1 MSVLLTL
8 AIKDLRVLFR
18 EKTSIFWVLGF
29 PLMIALFFGTIFSGG
44 GGEVSGMKIA
54 VNDEDQS
61 DYSREYIAEI
71 GGSPAM
77 AVSQMSHDSA
87 EAKVRRGKL
96 SAAVTLKEGF
106 GESYGMFSDDPL
118 MEIGIDPARKMTVGY
133 LQGILIR
140 SHFTLLQKR
149 YMDLDRWRGDLDS
162 LAAGMETWDVGE
174 DAKVSAH
181 KAISSLKDLTYQ
193 IEEDSTSASDSA
205 NTAKSDE
212 RFNLFPMKIT
222 SITND
227 DIGPRSS
234 FEVTFPSSLLWAL
247 IGISAAFAVSIVKE
261 RTAGTFLRLRIAPIS
276 RAQILAGKGLAAF
289 LASVSACIILLGIG
303 ILFFGVRVDD
313 PIILAVGIVAT
324 AFCFVGVSM
333 LISVLGKTE
342 ESVGGAAWGI
352 LMVAAMTGGGM
363 IPVMF
368 MPSWLLTVSH
378 ASPVK
383 WGILAIEGGIWR
395 DFSYAEMVLPVGVL
409 LAIGAATFV
418 VGTTILSKRDA

>member
-1 MSVLLTL
+1 MSILFTL
-8 AIKDLRVLFR
+8 AVKDLRVLFR

-29 PLMIALFFGTIFSGG
+29 PLIIALFFGTIFSGG

-54 VNDEDQS
+54 VIDEDRS
-61 DYSREYIAEI
+61 DYSKAYIEEI
-71 GGSPAM
+71 SGLSALR
-77 AVSQMSHDSA
+77 VSQMSRDSA
-87 EAKVRRGKL
+87 ETKVRQGKL
-96 SAAVTLKEGF
+96 SAVVTFKKGF
-106 GESYGMFSDDPL
+106 GESLGMFSDDPL
-118 MEIGIDPARKMTVGY
+118 MEIGIDPARKMTAGY
-133 LQGILIR
+133 LQGLLIR
-140 SHFTLLQKR
+140 SHFELLQKR
-149 YMDLDRWRGDLDS
+149 YKSFDTWRGDLDS
-162 LAAGMETWDVGE
+162 LIARIETWDADE
-174 DAKVSAH
+174 ATKSSAQ
-181 KAISSLKDLTYQ
+181 KIVSSLKDFTYL
-193 IEEDSTSASDSA
+193 IEGDSSTASDSA
-205 NTAKSDE
+205 DTAKSDE
-212 RFNLFPMKIT
+212 QFSLFPMKMT

-234 FEVTFPSSLLWAL
+234 FEITFPSSLLWAL

-276 RAQILAGKGLAAF
+276 RTHILVGKGLAAF
-289 LASVSACIILLGIG
+289 LASISACIILLGIG
-303 ILFFGVRVDD
+303 NVAFGVRLDD
-313 PIILAVGIVAT
+313 PVILAIGIIST

-383 WGILAIEGGIWR
+383 WGILAIEGGVWR
-395 DFSYAEMVLPVGVL
+395 NFSYTEMMLPVGVL
-409 LAIGAATFV
+409 ICIGAVSFI

>member
-1 MSVLLTL
+1 MRILFTL

-18 EKTSIFWVLGF
+18 EKSSIFWVLGF

-54 VNDEDQS
+54 VIDEDQS
-61 DYSREYIAEI
+61 DYSKEYIENISSLSALR
-71 GGSPAM
+71 
-77 AVSQMSHDSA
+77 VSQMSRDSA
-87 EAKVRRGKL
+87 ETRVRQGKL
-96 SAAVTLKEGF
+96 SAMVTFKKGF
-106 GESYGMFSDDPL
+106 GESFGMFSDDPL
-118 MEIGIDPARKMTVGY
+118 MEIGIDPARKMTAGY
-133 LQGILIR
+133 LQGLLIR

-149 YMDLDRWRGDLDS
+149 YMDFDTWRGDLDS
-162 LAAGMETWDVGE
+162 LTAGIETWDTDE
-174 DAKVSAH
+174 ETRSSAQKVV
-181 KAISSLKDLTYQ
+181 SSLKDFTY
-193 IEEDSTSASDSA
+193 IIDEDSSNVSDSA
-205 NTAKSDE
+205 DTAKSDAQ
-212 RFNLFPMKIT
+212 FSLFPVKMT

-227 DIGPRSS
+227 DVGPRSS
-234 FEVTFPSSLLWAL
+234 FEITFPSSLLWAL

-276 RAQILAGKGLAAF
+276 RAQILVGKGLATF
-289 LASVSACIILLGIG
+289 LACIAACIILFGIG
-303 ILFFGVRVDD
+303 NVFFGVRVND
-313 PIILAVGIVAT
+313 PVILAIGIIAT
-324 AFCFVGVSM
+324 AFCFVGLSM

-383 WGILAIEGGIWR
+383 WGILAIEGGVWR
-395 DFSYAEMVLPVGVL
+395 SFSYTEMLLPVGVL
-409 LAIGAATFV
+409 IAIGAVSFF
-418 VGTTILSKRDA
+418 VGTTILSKRDM

>member
-1 MSVLLTL
+1 MGILFTL
-8 AIKDLRVLFR
+8 AVKDLRVLFR

-54 VNDEDQS
+54 VIDEDQS
-61 DYSREYIAEI
+61 DYSKDYIEEI
-71 GGSPAM
+71 SGLSALR
-77 AVSQMSHDSA
+77 VSQMSRDSA
-87 EAKVRRGKL
+87 EAKVRQGKL
-96 SAAVTLKEGF
+96 SAVVTFKKGF
-106 GESYGMFSDDPL
+106 GESLGMFSDDPL
-118 MEIGIDPARKMTVGY
+118 MEIGIDPARKMTAGY
-133 LQGILIR
+133 LQGLLIR
-140 SHFTLLQKR
+140 SHFKLLHKR
-149 YMDLDRWRGDLDS
+149 YMNLETWRGDLDS
-162 LAAGMETWDVGE
+162 LTAGIEFWDVNE
-174 DAKVSAH
+174 KTRSSAQKVV
-181 KAISSLKDLTYQ
+181 SSLKDFTYL
-193 IEEDSTSASDSA
+193 IEGDSSSESDSA
-205 NTAKSDE
+205 DTIKSDE
-212 RFNLFPMKIT
+212 QFNLFPMKMT

-234 FEVTFPSSLLWAL
+234 FEITFPSSLLWAL

-276 RAQILAGKGLAAF
+276 RAQILAGKGLAAL
-289 LASVSACIILLGIG
+289 LACISACIILFGIG
-303 ILFFGVRVDD
+303 YVFFSVRVND
-313 PIILAVGIVAT
+313 PVILAIGIIST
-324 AFCFVGVSM
+324 AFCFVGLSM

-383 WGILAIEGGIWR
+383 WGILAIEGGVWR
-395 DFSYAEMVLPVGVL
+395 NFSYTEMMLPVGVL
-409 LAIGAATFV
+409 IGIGVVSFI

>member
-1 MSVLLTL
+1 MRILFTL
-8 AIKDLRVLFR
+8 AVKDLRVLFR

-54 VNDEDQS
+54 VIDEDRS
-61 DYSREYIAEI
+61 EYSKDYIEEI
-71 GGSPAM
+71 SGLSALQ
-77 AVSQMSHDSA
+77 VSQMSRDSA
-87 EAKVRRGKL
+87 ETKVRQGKL
-96 SAAVTLKEGF
+96 SAVVTFKKGF
-106 GESYGMFSDDPL
+106 GESLGMFSDDPL
-118 MEIGIDPARKMTVGY
+118 MEIGIDPARKMTSGY
-133 LQGILIR
+133 LQGLLIR

-149 YMDLDRWRGDLDS
+149 YMNFDTWRGDLDS
-162 LAAGMETWDVGE
+162 LIAGMETWDVDE
-174 DAKVSAH
+174 ETRSSAQKVV
-181 KAISSLKDLTYQ
+181 SSLKDFTYNVEGK
-193 IEEDSTSASDSA
+193 ISGASDSA
-205 NTAKSDE
+205 DTAKSEE
-212 RFNLFPMKIT
+212 RFSLFPMKMT

-234 FEVTFPSSLLWAL
+234 FEITFPSSLLWAL

-289 LASVSACIILLGIG
+289 LASISACIILLGIG
-303 ILFFGVRVDD
+303 IVFFGVRVND
-313 PIILAVGIVAT
+313 PIILATGIIVT
-324 AFCFVGVSM
+324 AFCFVGISM

-383 WGILAIEGGIWR
+383 WGILSIEGGVWR
-395 DFSYAEMVLPVGVL
+395 NFSYTEMMLPVAVL
-409 LAIGAATFV
+409 IVIGAVSFF